1 LKKKFGVISLEFG
14 EGKIQEVTKPLLPMG
29 FWMARRGF
37 YETIILNSE
46 LRTPNFGTEP
56 MTPNSELELDAVQI
70 PIEDWIDLHTF
81 SPKEILLL
89 LEDYLLECQ
98 KMGFREVRII
108 HGKGKGVQMRIV
120 HSFLKKSP
128 LVESFR
134 PAQPEAGG
142 WGATIA
148 CLLLRPTSRS

>member
-1 LKKKFGVISLEFG
+1 LIV
-14 EGKIQEVTKPLLPMG
+14 PY
-29 FWMARRGF
+29 R
-37 YETIILNSE
+37 
-46 LRTPNFGTEP
+46 P
-56 MTPNSELELDAVQI
+56 MTTDSDLDSNAVLI

-81 SPKEILLL
+81 SPKEIPSL

-98 KMGFREVRII
+98 KRGFREVRII
-108 HGKGKGVQMRIV
+108 HGKGKGVQRNIV

-134 PAQPEAGG
+134 PAQPESGG

-148 CLLLRPTSRS
+148 CLHPL